1 MAKIWHPNCST
12 FTPTL
17 LYYRSVLLLAL
28 DTCDSRGSIAL
39 LDGSRILAEVPHPP
53 AEEFS
58 SWLLPAVS
66 RLLAEHRVSHADLAG
81 YAVAS
86 GPGSFTGVRVG
97 LTTAKAWSEV
107 YGKPIFPVSRL
118 AVLVDR
124 APVTATHVATFSDA
138 QRNQIFAALYSR
150 NSAASSILIE
160 ESVIAPDD
168 FFTQATN
175 MSEGSVSWVTPDP
188 HIFESSAFARSHS
201 APKPSL
207 VVVQLPLAAAIALH
221 VVAQPKPFQVDA
233 LTLDANYVRRSDA
246 EIFGKK
252 TAAT

>member
-1 MAKIWHPNCST
+1 
-12 FTPTL
+12 
-17 LYYRSVLLLAL
+17 VLLLAL

-39 LDGSRILAEVPHPP
+39 LNGGRLFAEVPHPP
-53 AEEFS
+53 SEEFS

-66 RLLAEHRVSHADLAG
+66 KMLAEHRVSHADLAG

-107 YGKPIFPVSRL
+107 YGKPIFPASRL
-118 AVLVDR
+118 AVLANR
-124 APVTATHVATFSDA
+124 APIAATHVATFIDA
-138 QRNQIFAALYSR
+138 QRNQIFAALYGRDSG
-150 NSAASSILIE
+150 ASSILIE

-168 FFTQATN
+168 FFTQALE
-175 MSEGSVSWVTPDP
+175 MSQGSAAWVTLDP
-188 HIFESSAFARSHS
+188 HVFESSAFARSHS
-201 APKPSL
+201 APKPNL
-207 VVVQLPLAAAIALH
+207 VVVQPPLAAAIALH

-252 TAAT
+252 SAAS

>member
-1 MAKIWHPNCST
+1 MWHPNCST

-17 LYYRSVLLLAL
+17 RYHPSVLLLAL

-39 LDGSRILAEVPHPP
+39 LDSSRILAEVPHPSS
-53 AEEFS
+53 EEFS

-66 RLLAEHRVSHADLAG
+66 KMLAEHGVSHADLAG

-107 YGKPIFPVSRL
+107 YGKPIFPASRL
-118 AVLVDR
+118 TVLADS
-124 APVTATHVATFSDA
+124 ALATATHVATFIDA
-138 QRNQIFAALYSR
+138 QRSQLFAALYSR
-150 NSAASSILIE
+150 NSGRSNILIE

-168 FFTQATN
+168 FFREASN
-175 MSEGSVSWVTPDP
+175 MSQGSVAWVTLDP
-188 HIFESSAFARSHS
+188 HVFESSAFARSHS
-201 APKPSL
+201 APKPNL
-207 VVVQLPLAAAIALH
+207 VVVQPPLAAAIALH

-252 TAAT
+252 SAAS